1 MQKIDRALFNQ
12 IVLVTAA
19 YFFAGRL
26 GLLVPYIGT
35 QITLIWLP
43 TGIAI
48 AAVSRWGYR
57 CWPGIFLGAFLV
69 NASVGGGIAL
79 ALCIAI
85 GNTLA
90 PVLSTKLL
98 TYFKFNQKLV
108 HMRDVIIMIVAA
120 CFGMLISASG
130 GILSLK
136 YYGQISHDNL
146 APAWLI
152 WWVGDIVG
160 VLLIFPILI
169 NLSKSNSYDLWQ
181 QRNVYFFWC
190 VLVAALEVGI
200 FKFIPN
206 AASQFALLAFL
217 VLPLVIWTAMRFRI
231 NGGLLAVLG
240 LSIIAVLAT
249 VDAYGPF
256 YQPDLQQGLLS
267 LWAFMSS
274 LVLVVLMIT
283 VMQSERLDAEAE
295 LRKSETKLR
304 AVVDGALEGIIT
316 IDENGC
322 LVEFNSAAERM
333 LGYTRNQVIGK
344 PIAEIMIPPSQ
355 RDAHIKGHQHYIN
368 SGEKRIFDK
377 RLEMMA
383 MRSDGSEFPVELA
396 LTSLHEKGLRLVTGF
411 VRDITNRKKA
421 EEEIRNLAFFEVLT
435 GLPNRRL
442 LIDHLQQ
449 AFAASMRTQNRGAVL
464 FIDLDNFKSIN
475 DARGHGVG
483 DLLLIEVAKRLKNS
497 TRAEDTVARLGGDEF
512 VVLIENLSTDLAQA
526 IIESKSVCENIIQAI
541 NQPYWLKDLEHHHT
555 CSIGVS
561 LFLGDHNNVDELLKR
576 ADTAMYQAK
585 ASGRNTLRFYDPEMQ
600 QIIESRVK
608 MEGQL
613 RQALAQNQFCL
624 HYQIQVDHRR
634 NIFGAEVL
642 LRWNRPAYG
651 LTPPVE
657 FIPIAEECGLIVPI
671 GRWVLQCACEQLKAW
686 QSIDYMQNLQLAV
699 NVSARQFR
707 QEYFVQEVKDII
719 EKTGVNPKL
728 LKLELTESIIIE
740 NIHDAIE
747 KMQALQAI
755 GIDFSMDDFGTGY
768 SSLAYLKKLPITQV
782 KIDKSFVNDITI
794 DASDAAIVKTIIVMS
809 STLGLNVI
817 AEGVETQEQ
826 LNLLEEYGCKRFQ
839 GYLFSRPVVL
849 KELETLLKFPNSIS
863 V

>member
-1 MQKIDRALFNQ
+1 MDRSLFNQ

-26 GLLVPYIGT
+26 GLLAPYIGT

-43 TGIAI
+43 TGIAM
-48 AAVSRWGYR
+48 AALFRWGYR
-57 CWPGIFLGAFLV
+57 SWPGIFVGAFLV
-69 NASVGGGIAL
+69 NVSVGASIGL

-98 TYFKFNQKLV
+98 TYFKFNQELV
-108 HMRDVIIMIVAA
+108 HIRDVIVLIAAA
-120 CFGMLISASG
+120 CLGMLISASG
-130 GILSLK
+130 GILSLGYFSK
-136 YYGQISHDNL
+136 ILHDNL
-146 APAWLI
+146 ASAWLI
-152 WWVGDIVG
+152 WWAGDVVG
-160 VLLIFPILI
+160 VLLIFPILV
-169 NLSKSNSYDLWQ
+169 NLSKSNSYYLWQ
-181 QRNVYFFWC
+181 QRNVYLFWC
-190 VLVAALEVGI
+190 VLVAVLEISI

-206 AASQFALLAFL
+206 VASQFTLLAFL

-240 LSIIAVLAT
+240 ISIIAVLAT
-249 VDAYGPF
+249 VDSYGPF
-256 YQPDLQQGLLS
+256 YYLDLHHGLFS

-283 VMQSERLDAEAE
+283 VMQSERLDVETE

-304 AVVDGALEGIIT
+304 TVVDGALEGIIT
-316 IDENGC
+316 IDEKGC
-322 LVEFNSAAERM
+322 LVEFNPAAERM
-333 LGYTRNQVIGK
+333 LGYTREQAIGK
-344 PIAEIMIPPSQ
+344 SIAEIMIPPSQ
-355 RDAHIKGHQHYIN
+355 RDAHIKGHQHYVN
-368 SGEKRIFDK
+368 TGEKRIFDQ

-411 VRDITNRKKA
+411 VRDITDRKKA
-421 EEEIRNLAFFEVLT
+421 EEEIRSLAFFEVLT

-449 AFAASMRTQNRGAVL
+449 AFAASVRSQNRGAII

-475 DARGHGVG
+475 DAHGHGVG
-483 DLLLIEVAKRLKNS
+483 DLLLIEVAKRLKNA

-512 VVLIENLSTDLAQA
+512 VVLIENLNKDLAQA
-526 IIESKSVCENIIQAI
+526 TIESKNVCEKIIQAI
-541 NQPYWLKDLEHHHT
+541 NQPYWLKGSEHHHT

-561 LFLGDHNNVDELLKR
+561 LFVGDNNNVDDLLRR

-585 ASGRNTLRFYDPEMQ
+585 ASGRNTARFYDPEMQ
-600 QIIESRVK
+600 QVIESRIK
-608 MEGQL
+608 MEGEL
-613 RQALAQNQFCL
+613 RQALVQNQFCL
-624 HYQIQVDHRR
+624 HYQIQVDHKR

-642 LRWNRPAYG
+642 LRWNRPSYG
-651 LTPPVE
+651 LARPIE

-671 GRWVLQCACEQLKAW
+671 GRWVLHSACEQLKAW
-686 QSIDYMQNLQLAV
+686 QSIDCMRNFQLAV

-707 QEYFVQEVKDII
+707 QEHFVQEVKDII

-740 NIHDAIE
+740 RIHDAIE

-768 SSLAYLKKLPITQV
+768 SSLAYLKKLPLTQV
-782 KIDKSFVNDITI
+782 KIDKSFVNDITT

-809 STLGLNVI
+809 KTLGLGVI

-826 LNLLEEYGCKRFQ
+826 LNMLEEYGCKRFQ
-839 GYLFSRPVVL
+839 GYLFGRPVAL
-849 KELETLLKFPNSIS
+849 KELEELLKSPKSKS